1 MSDFTFIGK
10 NVVCEP
16 YLFRGEITANNK
28 LTVVSSSNFLGTITA
43 SIISASRFIGNI
55 DSSSISISSSYAL
68 TSSYSVTSS
77 YALTSSYSVTSS
89 YALTSSFASTA
100 ISSAFALSSSYA
112 LTSSYANTSSY
123 TVTSSYAITSSY
135 ADTALSSAFAYSSSY
150 SLNSIS
156 SSYALTASYALNAG
170 AGGSGGGI
178 FVSTSS
184 IIQINFSS
192 SVDTFVTNG
201 VNYIYTLSFTTYD
214 PTQLLVFLDGLEQEP
229 VTDYNVSGTTLTL
242 ASVPPA
248 LLELEVRRFFSSA
261 NINIITASLN
271 AQYFT
276 GDGTTTQYALTQSVL
291 KDHDILVT
299 LNGLLKKPTSDYTT
313 TGSILNFTSAPTLGS
328 DGQIRYMLSSTTGLL
343 NLNPIEQDLIP
354 GIDSTYNLGSPTKKW
369 KDLYISTG
377 SIYIGQTV
385 LTTSGST
392 LFSNANPVVTLNTS
406 SGEIQVT
413 GISSGLTSSYALNAT
428 TASYALTA
436 TTSSYASTAS
446 YALNG
451 GSGGTTLVTGSLY
464 PITSSWA
471 LTASFSLNA
480 VSQNITNAVSG
491 SFYSSSVWEF
501 THSLSSQPILI
512 QTYDL
517 NFNQIIPQN
526 ISLINSNV
534 TRVNFPVSE
543 SGYVIASRSGL
554 QVISSSVTINNDLI
568 TGSTYPITSSW
579 SLNSN
584 TSSYINPLNQIV
596 ILTQVSSSL
605 QFTDDIAAAAGGVP
619 LGGLYRNGNF
629 ILIRLT

>member
-1 MSDFTFIGK
+1 MSDFTYIGK
-10 NVVCEP
+10 NIVCEP
-16 YLFRGEITANNK
+16 YLFRGEITASNK

-43 SIISASRFIGNI
+43 SIISASRFIGYI
-55 DSSSISISSSYAL
+55 DSASYSI
-68 TSSYSVTSS
+68 TSSYTVTSS
-77 YALTSSYSVTSS
+77 YAITSSYTVTSS

-100 ISSAFALSSSYA
+100 ISSSY
-112 LTSSYANTSSY
+112 S
-123 TVTSSYAITSSY
+123 VTSSYALTSSY
-135 ADTALSSAFAYSSSY
+135 ADTALSSAFAYSSSH

-170 AGGSGGGI
+170 AGGGGGNI
-178 FVSTSS
+178 YVATSS
-184 IIQINFSS
+184 IIEINFSS
-192 SVDTFVTNG
+192 SVDNFVTNG
-201 VNYIYTLSFTTYD
+201 INYIYTLSFTTYD

-261 NINIITASLN
+261 NISIITASLN

-313 TGSILNFTSAPTLGS
+313 TGSILNFISAPISGS
-328 DGQIRYMLSSTTGLL
+328 DGQIRYMLSSTTGLI

-354 GIDSTYNLGSPTKKW
+354 GIDSTYNIGSPTKKW

-392 LFSNANPVVTLNTS
+392 LFSNSSPVVTLNTS

-413 GISSGLTSSYALNAT
+413 GISSALTASYALNAT

-436 TTSSYASTAS
+436 ITSSYALTAS

-534 TRVNFPVSE
+534 TRVNFPISA

-554 QVISSSVTINNDLI
+554 LVISSSVNNDLI

-579 SLNSN
+579 ALNSN

>member
-1 MSDFTFIGK
+1 MSDFTYIGK
-10 NVVCEP
+10 NIVCEP
-16 YLFRGEITANNK
+16 YLFRGEITASNK

-43 SIISASRFIGNI
+43 SIISASRFIGYI
-55 DSSSISISSSYAL
+55 DSASYSI
-68 TSSYSVTSS
+68 TSSYTVTSS
-77 YALTSSYSVTSS
+77 YAITSSYTVTSS

-112 LTSSYANTSSY
+112 LTSSFASTAISSSY
-123 TVTSSYAITSSY
+123 SVTSSYALTSSY

-150 SLNSIS
+150 SLNSVS

-184 IIQINFSS
+184 IIDINFSS
-192 SVDTFVTNG
+192 SVDNFVTNG
-201 VNYIYTLSFTTYD
+201 VNYTYTLSFTTYD

-299 LNGLLKKPTSDYTT
+299 LNGLLKKPTTDYTT
-313 TGSILNFTSAPTLGS
+313 TGSILNFISAPISGS
-328 DGQIRYMLSSTTGLL
+328 DGQIRYMLSSTTGLV
-343 NLNPIEQDLIP
+343 NI
-354 GIDSTYNLGSPTKKW
+354 
-369 KDLYISTG
+369 
-377 SIYIGQTV
+377 
-385 LTTSGST
+385 
-392 LFSNANPVVTLNTS
+392 
-406 SGEIQVT
+406 
-413 GISSGLTSSYALNAT
+413 TSSYAFN
-428 TASYALTA
+428 A
-436 TTSSYASTAS
+436 TTSSYALTAS

-554 QVISSSVTINNDLI
+554 LVISSSVNNDLI

-579 SLNSN
+579 ALNSN
-584 TSSYINPLNQIV
+584 TSSYVTPLNQII

>member
-43 SIISASRFIGNI
+43 SIISASRFIGYI
-55 DSSSISISSSYAL
+55 DSASYAI
-68 TSSYSVTSS
+68 TSSYTVTSS

-299 LNGLLKKPTSDYTT
+299 LNGLLKKPTADYTT

-328 DGQIRYMLSSTTGLL
+328 DGQIRYMLSSTTGLI

-428 TASYALTA
+428 TSSYAL
-436 TTSSYASTAS
+436 TAS

>member
-1 MSDFTFIGK
+1 MSDFTYIGK
-10 NVVCEP
+10 KIACEP
-16 YLFRGEITANNK
+16 YLFRGEITASNK

-43 SIISASRFIGNI
+43 SIISASRFIGYI
-55 DSSSISISSSYAL
+55 DSASYSI
-68 TSSYSVTSS
+68 TSSYTVTSS
-77 YALTSSYSVTSS
+77 YAITSSYTVTSS

-112 LTSSYANTSSY
+112 LTSSFASTAISSSY
-123 TVTSSYAITSSY
+123 SVTSSYALTSSY

-150 SLNSIS
+150 SLNSVS

-192 SVDTFVTNG
+192 SVDNFVTNG

-328 DGQIRYMLSSTTGLL
+328 DGQIRYMLSSTTGLI

-354 GIDSTYNLGSPTKKW
+354 GIDSTYNIGSPTKKW

-377 SIYIGQTV
+377 SIYIGETV

-392 LFSNANPVVTLNTS
+392 LFSNSNPVVTLNTS

-428 TASYALTA
+428 TASYVLTA
-436 TTSSYASTAS
+436 ITSSYAVTAS
-446 YALNG
+446 YALNSE
-451 GSGGTTLVTGSLY
+451 SGGTTLVTGSLY

-471 LTASFSLNA
+471 LTASYSLNA

-554 QVISSSVTINNDLI
+554 LVISSSVNNDLI

-579 SLNSN
+579 ALNSN
-584 TSSYINPLNQIV
+584 TSSYVTPLNQII

>member
-1 MSDFTFIGK
+1 MSDFTYIGK
-10 NVVCEP
+10 NIVCEP
-16 YLFRGEITANNK
+16 YLFRGEITASNK

-43 SIISASRFIGNI
+43 SIISASRFIGYI
-55 DSSSISISSSYAL
+55 DSASYAI
-68 TSSYSVTSS
+68 TSSYTVTSS

-112 LTSSYANTSSY
+112 LTSSFASTAISSSY
-123 TVTSSYAITSSY
+123 SVTSSYALTSSY

-150 SLNSIS
+150 SLNSVS

-192 SVDTFVTNG
+192 SVDNFVTNG
-201 VNYIYTLSFTTYD
+201 VNYIYTLSFSTYD

-313 TGSILNFTSAPTLGS
+313 TGSILNFISAPISGS
-328 DGQIRYMLSSTTGLL
+328 DGQIRYMLSSTTGLI

-392 LFSNANPVVTLNTS
+392 LFSNSSPVVTLNTS

-413 GISSGLTSSYALNAT
+413 GISGALTASYALNVT

-436 TTSSYASTAS
+436 TTSSYAVTAS
-446 YALNG
+446 YSLNG

-554 QVISSSVTINNDLI
+554 LVISSSVNNDLI
-568 TGSTYPITSSW
+568 TGSW
-579 SLNSN
+579 ALNSN

>member
-1 MSDFTFIGK
+1 MSDFTYIGK
-10 NVVCEP
+10 KIACEP
-16 YLFRGEITANNK
+16 YLFRGEITASNK

-43 SIISASRFIGNI
+43 SIISASRFIGYI
-55 DSSSISISSSYAL
+55 DSASYSI
-68 TSSYSVTSS
+68 TSSYTVTSS
-77 YALTSSYSVTSS
+77 YAITSS

-100 ISSAFALSSSYA
+100 ISSSY
-112 LTSSYANTSSY
+112 S
-123 TVTSSYAITSSY
+123 VTSSYALTSSY

-150 SLNSIS
+150 SLNSVS

-184 IIQINFSS
+184 IIDINFSS
-192 SVDTFVTNG
+192 SVDNFVTNG
-201 VNYIYTLSFTTYD
+201 VNYTYTLSFTTYD

-299 LNGLLKKPTSDYTT
+299 LNGLLKKPTTDYTT
-313 TGSILNFTSAPTLGS
+313 TGSILNFISAPISGS
-328 DGQIRYMLSSTTGLL
+328 DGQIRYMLSSTTGLV
-343 NLNPIEQDLIP
+343 NI
-354 GIDSTYNLGSPTKKW
+354 
-369 KDLYISTG
+369 
-377 SIYIGQTV
+377 
-385 LTTSGST
+385 
-392 LFSNANPVVTLNTS
+392 
-406 SGEIQVT
+406 
-413 GISSGLTSSYALNAT
+413 TSSYAFN
-428 TASYALTA
+428 A
-436 TTSSYASTAS
+436 TTSSYALTAS

-554 QVISSSVTINNDLI
+554 LVISSSVNNDLI

-579 SLNSN
+579 ALNSN

>member
-1 MSDFTFIGK
+1 MSDFTYIGK
-10 NVVCEP
+10 NIACEP
-16 YLFRGEITANNK
+16 YLFRGEITASNK

-43 SIISASRFIGNI
+43 SIISASRFIGYI
-55 DSSSISISSSYAL
+55 DSASYAI
-68 TSSYSVTSS
+68 TSSYTVTSS

-112 LTSSYANTSSY
+112 LTSSFASTAISSSY
-123 TVTSSYAITSSY
+123 SVTSSYALTSSY

-150 SLNSIS
+150 SLNSVS

-192 SVDTFVTNG
+192 SVDNFVTNG
-201 VNYIYTLSFTTYD
+201 VNYIYTLSFSTYD

-313 TGSILNFTSAPTLGS
+313 TGSILNFISAPISGS
-328 DGQIRYMLSSTTGLL
+328 DGQIRYMLSSTTGLI

-354 GIDSTYNLGSPTKKW
+354 GIDSTYNIGSPTKKW

-392 LFSNANPVVTLNTS
+392 LFSNSSPVVTLNTS

-413 GISSGLTSSYALNAT
+413 GISGALTASYALNVT
-428 TASYALTA
+428 TASYALTT
-436 TTSSYASTAS
+436 TTSSYALTAS

-554 QVISSSVTINNDLI
+554 LVISSSVNNDLI

-579 SLNSN
+579 ALNSN

>member
-1 MSDFTFIGK
+1 MSDFTYIGK
-10 NVVCEP
+10 NIACEP
-16 YLFRGEITANNK
+16 YLFRGEITASNK

-43 SIISASRFIGNI
+43 SIISASRFIGYI
-55 DSSSISISSSYAL
+55 DSASYAI
-68 TSSYSVTSS
+68 TSSYTVTSS
-77 YALTSSYSVTSS
+77 Y
-89 YALTSSFASTA
+89 
-100 ISSAFALSSSYA
+100 ALSSSYA
-112 LTSSYANTSSY
+112 L
-123 TVTSSYAITSSY
+123 TSSYAITSSY
-135 ADTALSSAFAYSSSY
+135 ADTALSSAFAYSSSH
-150 SLNSIS
+150 SLNSVS

-184 IIQINFSS
+184 IIDINFSS
-192 SVDTFVTNG
+192 SVDNFVTNG
-201 VNYIYTLSFTTYD
+201 VNYTYTLSFTTYD

-299 LNGLLKKPTSDYTT
+299 LNGLLKKPTTDYTT
-313 TGSILNFTSAPTLGS
+313 TGSILNFISAPISGS
-328 DGQIRYMLSSTTGLL
+328 DGQIRYMLSSTTGLV
-343 NLNPIEQDLIP
+343 NI
-354 GIDSTYNLGSPTKKW
+354 
-369 KDLYISTG
+369 
-377 SIYIGQTV
+377 
-385 LTTSGST
+385 
-392 LFSNANPVVTLNTS
+392 
-406 SGEIQVT
+406 
-413 GISSGLTSSYALNAT
+413 TSSYAFN
-428 TASYALTA
+428 A
-436 TTSSYASTAS
+436 TTSSYAFNATTSSYALTAS
-446 YALNG
+446 YSLNG

-554 QVISSSVTINNDLI
+554 LVISSSVNNDLI

>member
-43 SIISASRFIGNI
+43 SIISASRFIGYI
-55 DSSSISISSSYAL
+55 DSASYAI
-68 TSSYSVTSS
+68 TSSYT
-77 YALTSSYSVTSS
+77 VTSS

-135 ADTALSSAFAYSSSY
+135 ADTALSSAFAYSSSH

-299 LNGLLKKPTSDYTT
+299 LNGLLKKPTADYTT

-328 DGQIRYMLSSTTGLL
+328 DGQIRYMLSSTTGLI

-428 TASYALTA
+428 TSSYAL
-436 TTSSYASTAS
+436 TAS